1 MCQLFKIREV
11 PMKTKTNKILLL
23 LLGVSLVLNLTQYY
37 FSSSQKRE
45 KDVENA
51 VIYGT
56 YASEETS
63 LILLLEHA
71 DEGRG
76 IKGFTLES
84 YGMDGV
90 NVKDSGSA
98 DTVTKE
104 VYKLCGSQYYVIWKD
119 TSTIELL
126 DIAQNTCTVFE
137 KKDDTLIYGAIPE
150 GVKFQ

>member
-1 MCQLFKIREV
+1 
-11 PMKTKTNKILLL
+11 MKTKTNKILLL

-84 YGMDGV
+84 YGMDG
-90 NVKDSGSA
+90 
-98 DTVTKE
+98 E
-104 VYKLCGSQYYVIWKD
+104 RQR
-119 TSTIELL
+119 
-126 DIAQNTCTVFE
+126 
-137 KKDDTLIYGAIPE
+137 
-150 GVKFQ
+150 

>member
-1 MCQLFKIREV
+1 
-11 PMKTKTNKILLL
+11 MKSKTNKILLL
-23 LLGVSLVLNLTQYY
+23 LLGVSLILNLTQYY

-51 VIYGT
+51 VIHGT

-63 LILLLEHA
+63 LILLLERA

-84 YGMDGV
+84 YGMNGV
-90 NVKDSGSA
+90 NVKDSGGA
-98 DTVTKE
+98 DAVTKE
-104 VYKLCGSQYYVIWKD
+104 VHKLYGSDSQYYVIWKD
-119 TSTIELL
+119 NAAIELL

-150 GVKFQ
+150 GVKLQ

>member
-1 MCQLFKIREV
+1 
-11 PMKTKTNKILLL
+11 
-23 LLGVSLVLNLTQYY
+23 
-37 FSSSQKRE
+37 
-45 KDVENA
+45 
-51 VIYGT
+51 
-56 YASEETS
+56 
-63 LILLLEHA
+63 
-71 DEGRG
+71 
-76 IKGFTLES
+76 
-84 YGMDGV
+84 MDGV

-104 VYKLCGSQYYVIWKD
+104 VYKLCGSDSQYYVIWKD

>member
-1 MCQLFKIREV
+1 
-11 PMKTKTNKILLL
+11 MKTKTNKILLL

-71 DEGRG
+71 DEGSG

-98 DTVTKE
+98 DAVTKE
-104 VYKLCGSQYYVIWKD
+104 VHKLCGSDSQYYVIWKD
-119 TSTIELL
+119 NAAIELL